1 MAKSKSKE
9 KVSKSTR
16 RGNGEGSI
24 FQRNDGRWVAQIQ
37 TGTDSEGKK
46 ILKTFYGKERKDVA
60 AKLKEFQ
67 LNQLQGYDCL
77 STVNLKDYINNWFA
91 LTKTNQLKPSSLDR
105 LESTID
111 NHIIPNIGHY
121 TIDKLTSQ
129 IIQKELINKMIDD
142 KMSYSSIKKAYDAI
156 NACMKYAV
164 KNRQLMFNPVDTV
177 AKPSTTKFKKK
188 EIIIFSEE
196 EKQRFEDTCILKYS
210 NSEYIYKTG
219 YGFILILYTGLRMG
233 EALALKWVDVDF
245 INKKIKIDNNIVMAK
260 NRKKEKETD
269 PNIILIEQDTTKT
282 KKGVRYVGLS
292 KKAFNALEQLKRMKY
307 YNPDGYVFTTENNTP
322 IRPRNLQ
329 NTFDSILTK
338 ANINHVGL
346 HALRHTFASMLF
358 KKGIDIKTVS
368 EILGHA
374 DVRTTYNTY
383 IHLIEEQKKNAIDVL
398 DDI

>member
-1 MAKSKSKE
+1 
-9 KVSKSTR
+9 
-16 RGNGEGSI
+16 
-24 FQRNDGRWVAQIQ
+24 
-37 TGTDSEGKK
+37 
-46 ILKTFYGKERKDVA
+46 
-60 AKLKEFQ
+60 
-67 LNQLQGYDCL
+67 
-77 STVNLKDYINNWFA
+77 
-91 LTKTNQLKPSSLDR
+91 
-105 LESTID
+105 
-111 NHIIPNIGHY
+111 
-121 TIDKLTSQ
+121 
-129 IIQKELINKMIDD
+129 
-142 KMSYSSIKKAYDAI
+142 
-156 NACMKYAV
+156 
-164 KNRQLMFNPVDTV
+164 
-177 AKPSTTKFKKK
+177 
-188 EIIIFSEE
+188 
-196 EKQRFEDTCILKYS
+196 
-210 NSEYIYKTG
+210 
-219 YGFILILYTGLRMG
+219 MG

-269 PNIILIEQDTTKT
+269 PSIILIGQDTTKT

-329 NTFDSILTK
+329 NTFDSILSK